1 MARRSKSRRRGRPA
15 GEVRRALAQAV
26 ERMAQAGRTITW
38 RSLAAAARVGW
49 DAARRTV
56 CNMLR
61 AGVLVR
67 VGTLRT
73 AATGRPMCVLAP
85 AGMVGDDT
93 AAMQQRADQAA
104 ALLDAMRAWWAAH
117 A

>member
-1 MARRSKSRRRGRPA
+1 MASPSKRRRGGVA
-15 GEVRRALAQAV
+15 GEVRRALARAARKLATAGQA
-26 ERMAQAGRTITW
+26 ITF

-49 DAARRTV
+49 RKAQQTV
-56 CNMLR
+56 QDMLR
-61 AGVLVR
+61 AGELVR

-85 AGMVGDDT
+85 ADL
-93 AAMQQRADQAA
+93 AADAAQQHRADQAA
-104 ALLDAMRAWWAAH
+104 ALAEAMRSWGAASH